1 MRSFGESTSFMII
14 VDHHTRYGF
23 ALAHSPAC
31 ENLKVPDT
39 DTLANQL
46 TGVGTIDA
54 QEFKEYFYIF

>member
-39 DTLANQL
+39 DTLADQL
-46 TGVGTIDA
+46 TRVGARDA
-54 QEFKEYFYIF
+54 QGLTEYSYIF